1 MQQVTVI
8 IDPAGFVVGNARK
21 NDTKSAAKQIAV
33 TAEVTAGGPGG
44 AGCIALV
51 EGVLGG
57 LLPRD
62 VAVEQKDDGQ
72 ESIILG
78 LVGVGR

>member
-8 IDPAGFVVGNARK
+8 IDPSAFEIGSRYK
-21 NDTKSAAKQIAV
+21 NNLKKTPQKIAV

-44 AGCIALV
+44 AGCVALV

-57 LLPRD
+57 LLPRG
-62 VAVEQKDDGQ
+62 VAVEQKDDEQ

-78 LVGVGR
+78 MIGAGR